1 VKVSFLLLFA
11 AFLCAAPGSAQNRPA
26 RPPDPDELIAHARQT
41 YIQQGPKVA
50 LPEFEHALEMFRESK
65 DRRREAITL
74 GYMGNCYRRA
84 GDLPRALDY
93 VQRAMAIKQELGD
106 KLEAGRSHNQL
117 GLIYWDRA
125 EYGKAI
131 GHFQEAIALGHE
143 LNEHELEGQ
152 AHNNLGLVYDELGD
166 YRQSQRQ
173 YEQALRIH
181 RASDNQRGQ
190 GDTLAN
196 MGGVHLLLGEYRK
209 ALEYYQQA
217 LAIHER
223 LGLTP
228 TASIELGNMAICYTA
243 LGDSE
248 KALSSFDQALRL
260 AQDAGLEK
268 EQADW
273 HKGKGETLLR
283 LGKFGPAIQEYEQAQ
298 KVYEHAE
305 LKRELVEALN
315 DTGNLYVML
324 GDSSS
329 GEQDFRHALEIAQ
342 TIGNDRGIMTNLLSL
357 GNLEWRRKRYP
368 QAEGLYEA
376 ALNRARKAGDQD
388 SAAQAL
394 MELALEHGLGGK
406 LVEAQTEAK
415 EALAAAQGSAIPPR
429 EAWAHYALAETR
441 RMGQQS
447 EAALGEYTAA
457 SEIEKMVR
465 DPDLDWQIAYG
476 RGQCLEKLGRLHQ
489 ALTAYK
495 QAVTIIEGVRGQ
507 LAEER
512 FRAGYVEDK
521 YQVYVALVELLL
533 KLQQPGEA
541 FVYSERL
548 RAQSFLDQLNRGMPG
563 PQNAVQRQTEMELR
577 ERIRQLRR
585 LINAEWAQ
593 PANQRRG
600 QALDTFSKDLAAAE
614 RAYQDLLDDLRRS
627 DPTYVTWHALALPSA
642 AQLQKLLPPNT
653 ALIEY
658 VIAEDNL
665 AIFVLTSE
673 KIRAT
678 TVSIRAENL
687 RSRVELLRDLIVRA
701 NGHSWRLPA
710 AGLRHV
716 LISPV
721 EQQGWLAGVQ
731 RLYLVPNGVLN
742 YLPFAALA
750 RTASEGGRFLG
761 DEYALAYL
769 PSAAVLTLH
778 RGPAP
783 KGDLLAMA
791 PARAHLKYAAD
802 EVTDVGRLFPSK
814 KLILTGKNATKDRFE
829 RSASNYRFLHLATHG
844 YLNRYAPLLSGLEL
858 EASGQDDGLLEVHE
872 ILGLHLHA
880 SLVTLSACDTALGSG
895 YFSEIPAGDDFV
907 GLTRAFLTAGSR
919 TVLAS
924 LWEVNDKSTAQFMA
938 DFYRRLPGNSKAGAL
953 SAAEHAMRSKGGP
966 YDRPYYWAPF
976 VLVGSMN

>member
-1 VKVSFLLLFA
+1 MKVPLLLLFMA
-11 AFLCAAPGSAQNRPA
+11 LLFAPWGRAQNSTGQ
-26 RPPDPDELIAHARQT
+26 PPGPDELIAHARQT

-50 LPEFEHALEMFRESK
+50 LPEFEQALEMFRKSK

-74 GYMGNCYRRA
+74 GYMGNCYRRV
-84 GDLPRALDY
+84 GDLPRALDF
-93 VQRAMAIKQELGD
+93 VQRAMTIKQELGD
-106 KLEAGRSHNQL
+106 KLEMGRSHNQL
-117 GLIYWDRA
+117 GLIYWDMA
-125 EYGKAI
+125 EYSKAI
-131 GHFQEAIALGHE
+131 GHFQQAIALGHE

-166 YRQSQRQ
+166 YRQSQAQ
-173 YEQALRIH
+173 YQQALQIH
-181 RASDNQRGQ
+181 RASGNERGQ

-223 LGLTP
+223 LGLKP
-228 TASIELGNMAICYTA
+228 TASIELGNIGICYTA
-243 LGDSE
+243 LGNSE
-248 KALSSFDQALRL
+248 KALSTFDRALRL
-260 AQDAGLEK
+260 AQEAGLEK

-315 DTGNLYVML
+315 DTGNLHLML
-324 GDSSS
+324 GDSPS
-329 GEQDFRHALEIAQ
+329 GEKDFRHALDIAQ
-342 TIGNDRGIMTNLLSL
+342 AIGNDRGIMTSLLSL

-368 QAEGLYEA
+368 QAEDFYNA
-376 ALNRARKAGDQD
+376 ALSRARKARDQD
-388 SAAQAL
+388 SSAQAL
-394 MELALEHGLGGK
+394 IELALEHDREGK
-406 LVEAQTEAK
+406 LGMAQAEAK
-415 EALAAAQGSAIPPR
+415 AALAAAQGSAIPPR
-429 EAWAHYALAETR
+429 EAWAHYSLAETQR
-441 RMGQQS
+441 SGHHF
-447 EAALGEYTAA
+447 EAALREYSAA
-457 SEIEKMVR
+457 EEIEKVVR

-476 RGQCLEKLGRLHQ
+476 RGQSLEGLGRRQ
-489 ALTAYK
+489 EALAGYK
-495 QAVTIIEGVRGQ
+495 QAVSIIEDVHGQ
-507 LAEER
+507 LAEKR
-512 FRAGYVEDK
+512 FRAGYIEDK

-533 KLQQPGEA
+533 KLQQTGEA

-563 PQNAVQRQTEMELR
+563 PQDPVQRQAEMELR

-585 LINAEWAQ
+585 LINAEWVQ

-627 DPTYVTWHALALPSA
+627 DPTYVAWHALALPSA

-658 VIAEDNL
+658 VIAENKL

-673 KIRAT
+673 RVRAT
-678 TVSIRAENL
+678 TVSISAENL
-687 RSRVELLRDLIVRA
+687 RSRVELLRDLIVHA
-701 NGHSWRLPA
+701 NGDSWRLPA
-710 AGLRHV
+710 AGLRRV

-721 EQQGWLAGVQ
+721 EQQGWLTGVS
-731 RLYLVPNGVLN
+731 RVYLVPNGVLN
-742 YLPFAALA
+742 YVPFAALSH
-750 RTASEGGRFLG
+750 TATEGSRFLG
-761 DEYALAYL
+761 DDYILAYL

-778 RGPAP
+778 HGAAP
-783 KGDLLAMA
+783 QGDLLAMA
-791 PARAHLKYAAD
+791 PERAHLKYASE
-802 EVTDVGRLFPSK
+802 EVMNVGRLFPDK
-814 KLILTGKNATKDRFE
+814 KLVLTGKSATKDRFE
-829 RSASNYRFLHLATHG
+829 HSASNYRFLHLATHG

-858 EASGQDDGLLEVHE
+858 EASGEDDGLLEVHE
-872 ILGLHLHA
+872 ILGLQLHA

-938 DFYRRLPGNSKAGAL
+938 DFYRRLSRNSKAGAL
-953 SAAEHAMRSKGGP
+953 RAAEEAMRSRGSHYDQP
-966 YDRPYYWAPF
+966 YFWAPF

>member
-1 VKVSFLLLFA
+1 MKAPLLMLLA
-11 AFLCAAPGSAQNRPA
+11 GLLVMPLAKAQNSALQQPG
-26 RPPDPDELIAHARQT
+26 PDELIAHARQT
-41 YIQQGPKVA
+41 YIQQGPKAA
-50 LPEFEHALEMFRESK
+50 LPEFEHALEMFRKSR

-84 GDLPRALDY
+84 GDLPRALDF
-93 VQRAMAIKQELGD
+93 VRLAMTIKQELGD
-106 KLEAGRSHNQL
+106 KLEMGRSHNQL
-117 GLIYWDRA
+117 GLICWDMA
-125 EYGKAI
+125 EYSQAI
-131 GHFQEAIALGHE
+131 GHFQQAIALGHE
-143 LNEHELEGQ
+143 LNERELEGQ
-152 AHNNLGLVYDELGD
+152 AHNNLGLIYDELGD
-166 YRQSQRQ
+166 YRHSQEQ
-173 YEQALRIH
+173 YQQALQIH
-181 RASDNQRGQ
+181 RASGNERGQ

-196 MGGVHLLLGEYRK
+196 MGGVHLLLGECRK

-223 LGLTP
+223 LGLKP
-228 TASIELGNMAICYTA
+228 TASIELGNMGICYTA
-243 LGDSE
+243 VGESQ
-248 KALSSFDQALRL
+248 KALSAFDQALRL
-260 AQDAGLEK
+260 AQEAGLEK

-283 LGKFGPAIQEYEQAQ
+283 LGKFGPAIKEYEQAQ

-305 LKRELVEALN
+305 LRRELVEALN
-315 DTGNLYVML
+315 DTGNLHLML

-342 TIGNDRGIMTNLLSL
+342 AIGNDRGIMTNLLSL

-368 QAEGLYEA
+368 QAESFYDA
-376 ALNRARKAGDQD
+376 ALARARKAGDND
-388 SAAQAL
+388 STAQAL
-394 MELALEHGLGGK
+394 IELALAHGRGGK
-406 LVEAQTEAK
+406 LATAQAEAK

-429 EAWAHYALAETR
+429 EAWAHYSLAETQR
-441 RMGQQS
+441 TGHEFKTALREYS
-447 EAALGEYTAA
+447 AAA
-457 SEIEKMVR
+457 EIERVVR

-476 RGQCLEKLGRLHQ
+476 QGQSLEKLGRPHE
-489 ALTAYK
+489 ALAAYK
-495 QAVTIIEGVRGQ
+495 QAVTIIEDVRGQ

-512 FRAGYVEDK
+512 FRSGYVEDK

-563 PQNAVQRQTEMELR
+563 PQNAVQRQAETELR

-585 LINAEWAQ
+585 LINAEWEQ

-627 DPTYVTWHALALPSA
+627 DPTYVAWHALGLPSA
-642 AQLQKLLPPNT
+642 AQLQKLLPPKT

-665 AIFVLTSE
+665 AIFVLTSG
-673 KIRAT
+673 KVRAT
-678 TVSIRAENL
+678 TVSVSAQNL
-687 RSRVELLRDLIVRA
+687 SSRVELLRDLIVHA
-701 NGHSWRLPA
+701 SGDSWRLPA
-710 AGLRHV
+710 AGLFRV

-731 RLYLVPNGVLN
+731 RIYLVPNGVLN
-742 YLPFAALA
+742 YVPFAALSN
-750 RTASEGGRFLG
+750 TATEGSRLLG
-761 DEYALAYL
+761 DDYVLAYL

-778 RGPAP
+778 QGPAP
-783 KGDLLAMA
+783 QGDLLAMA
-791 PARAHLKYAAD
+791 PERAHLKYASD
-802 EVTDVGRLFPSK
+802 EVMDVGRLFPAR
-814 KLILTGKNATKDRFE
+814 KLVLTGKSATKERFE
-829 RSASNYRFLHLATHG
+829 RSAGNYRFLHLATHG

-858 EASGQDDGLLEVHE
+858 EASGDDDGLLEVHE

-938 DFYRRLPGNSKAGAL
+938 DFYRRLSGNSKAGAL
-953 SAAEHAMRSKGGP
+953 SAAEQAMRSRAGH
-966 YDRPYYWAPF
+966 YDRPYFWAPF